1 MKYKLIIGLV
11 FLFSHSLAGYALAAK
26 NPIPG
31 DIRIVI
37 GSSSTGGDTYQS
49 SEIIAK
55 ALADK
60 LGVKVT
66 VDAVGVTKAFEI
78 MGDTGEDGKTL
89 MIFHD
94 YAYLGYLYGVKGF
107 KDLFAHYRIGPL
119 LAINPGNAYLVPK
132 STPYWS
138 IHDVIDAC
146 GQGTKV
152 RVAIQEGGVS
162 EIGYTA
168 LKHAIKAKYPGK
180 EGNLVKV
187 KSGSQKEKNKALFD
201 GEADLI
207 NGSVQSNEKYTQLP
221 VYDQKGM
228 RFVWLTA
235 RLTTL
240 EQANPEG
247 FGKTSREALL
257 KNSEPYTWVPYDI
270 SSNFTFDKEF
280 FFIYNK
286 KIRPEIVTFLDQTL
300 ADIYAAGAV
309 QDVQKKSFFIP
320 DFMPAAEAA
329 TYLQKK
335 RTYIKGIIDG
345 MK

>member
-1 MKYKLIIGLV
+1 MIFRIIFFCLLMSQALSSAGL
-11 FLFSHSLAGYALAAK
+11 AK
-26 NPIPG
+26 SPIAG

-49 SEIIAK
+49 SAIVAK
-55 ALADK
+55 ALEEK

-66 VDAVGVTKAFEI
+66 VDAAGITKAFATIDE
-78 MGDTGEDGKTL
+78 TGADGKTL

-94 YAYLGYLYGVKGF
+94 HAYLGYLYGINGL
-107 KDLFAHYRIGPL
+107 KDLVTNYRIGPL

-146 GQGTKV
+146 GMGHKV
-152 RVAIQEGGVS
+152 RVAIQPGGTS

-168 LKHAIKAKYPGK
+168 LKHAVKVKYPGQEK
-180 EGNLVKV
+180 NLVRV
-187 KSGSQKEKNKALFD
+187 VSGSQAEKDKTLFD

-207 NGSVQSNEKYTQLP
+207 NGSIQANAKYATLP
-221 VYDQKGM
+221 VYDRKAM

-235 RLTTL
+235 RMETM

-247 FGKTSREALL
+247 FGKITRAELL
-257 KNSEPYTWVPYDI
+257 EHMEPYSWVPYDRKT
-270 SSNFTFDKEF
+270 NFTFDKEF

-286 KIRPEIVTFLDQTL
+286 NIRNDIVSYLDKVLAEIYGEGKI
-300 ADIYAAGAV
+300 

-320 DFMPAAEAA
+320 NFKPSGESAV
-329 TYLQKK
+329 YLEKK
-335 RTYIKGIIDG
+335 RDYMAGIIKGLQ
-345 MK
+345 